1 MKLTD
6 KRYRN
11 QIFKNTS
18 FCNGGIAVWWT
29 KKIFE
34 RCQFL
39 SCDFSDALARGCRFT
54 DCVFKRGKLQ
64 HFSMG
69 GRTLILLRKS
79 IYKGCTFERIKL
91 RSLGIADF
99 ISCTFIDCD
108 FNTAFITSSFS
119 ECKFIGNVRG
129 CVFCGPKYNS
139 YYYNDR
145 LSYWISN
152 KGRLNNVDFSEANI
166 IDVDFRGGIDLS
178 TTRLQQSDLSNRLN
192 DKYSLESIGIDG
204 FAYSKNE
211 ALRIVEEYYHSNEA
225 ILGGD
230 VYKVKNGK
238 IKLTYDSWYCERN
251 SAETISEYVNR
262 SYKIARD
269 YISRYHSTTNILFG
283 FVIEEKH
290 DEI

>member
-39 SCDFSDALARGCRFT
+39 SCDFSDVLARGCRFT

-262 SYKIARD
+262 S
-269 YISRYHSTTNILFG
+269 
-283 FVIEEKH
+283 
-290 DEI
+290 